1 MSTKVVIAV
10 LIGVVV
16 LFVVAVV
23 LGAGQPDGD
32 ASAEEQEGP
41 VGSLLDSAKG
51 QGDAPLSQLSGPC
64 LQPGGLVVVQFGCE
78 LRVAPADERLRT
90 VRLTVQNGTVTVAA
104 PAPDPEGESERELR
118 KTLELGKQDSEQLT
132 VAVGP
137 DGAVIALSC
146 SSCQLLVGG

>member
-10 LIGVVV
+10 LVGVVV

-23 LGAGQPDGD
+23 LGAGQDDGD
-32 ASAEEQEGP
+32 ASAEQEGP

-64 LQPGGLVVVQFGCE
+64 AQPGGVLVVQNGCE
-78 LRVAPADERLRT
+78 LRVAADDERLRT
-90 VRLTVQNGTVTVAA
+90 VRLTAQVNAVTVAA
-104 PAPDPEGESERELR
+104 PAPDPEGESERVLR
-118 KTLELGKQDSEQLT
+118 KTLEQGEQLT

-137 DGAVIALSC
+137 DGAVVALAC
-146 SSCQLLVGG
+146 FSCQLLVGG

>member
-1 MSTKVVIAV
+1 MSTKAVIAV
-10 LIGVVV
+10 LVGVVV

-32 ASAEEQEGP
+32 ASDEDQEGP

-64 LQPGGLVVVQFGCE
+64 LQPGGVLVVQNGCE

-90 VRLTVQNGTVTVAA
+90 VRLSVQDGTVTVAA
-104 PAPDPEGESERELR
+104 PAPDPEGESERVLR
-118 KTLELGKQDSEQLT
+118 KTLQQGEQDNEQLT

-137 DGAVIALSC
+137 DGAVIALAC
-146 SSCQLLVGG
+146 FSCQLRVGG